1 MAKNSK
7 AITVQQVSSLIFNL
21 REQKVILDS
30 DLARLYSVV
39 TKALNRAVKRNAER
53 FPEDFVF
60 QLTNEEMQSLR
71 CQNGTS
77 SLHGEHRYLPYV
89 FTEHGAIMAI
99 E

>member
-7 AITVQQVSSLIFNL
+7 TITVQQVSSLIFNL

-30 DLARLYSVV
+30 DLARLYSVA

-53 FPEDFVF
+53 FPEDFVL

-77 SLHGEHRYLPYV
+77 SSAWRAPVSSLCFYRAWGDYGH
-89 FTEHGAIMAI
+89 
-99 E
+99 

>member
-7 AITVQQVSSLIFNL
+7 TITVQQVSSLIFNL

-77 SLHGEHRYLPYV
+77 SLHGGRR
-89 FTEHGAIMAI
+89 
-99 E
+99 